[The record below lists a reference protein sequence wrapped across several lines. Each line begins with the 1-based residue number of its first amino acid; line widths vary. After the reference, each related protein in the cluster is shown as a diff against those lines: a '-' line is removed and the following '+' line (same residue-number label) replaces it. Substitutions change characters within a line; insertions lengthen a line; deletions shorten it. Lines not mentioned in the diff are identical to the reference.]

1 MITVDKEYYPFL
13 VVLFFTV
20 VAVVIFWPFLAM
32 VVLGGSLAVVMTPLH
47 QRLMHYIRP
56 AISATLITVILFA
69 LFAGAVYVTLLILRG
84 NAGLTDQMF
93 ATIGS
98 WLGSPTTHPGVFG
111 FTISKDTL
119 MVWLARGNALFVN
132 YWTTLANNLTLIIFS
147 ALVFFISFF
156 LLLLNGIALK
166 ENIFCRLP
174 EPVRKYCDQL
184 TPVTI
189 DTLYVIYIVQI
200 VIAGL
205 TFFIALPVFY
215 FLGYGH
221 ILFYSFLAALC
232 EVVPILGS
240 SVAFIIVGGYALAL
254 GDLHG
259 FLIMIFL
266 GYVVVS
272 ALPEIYIRPVLVGR
286 RVKIHPVIMFIG
298 LIGGLLTLG
307 LAGFVLG
314 PLIIVLLMKS
324 YRIWTDERKCAK
336 QPPDGGTGEHPLL

>member
-1 MITVDKEYYPFL
+1 MNLLDKEYYPFL
-13 VVLFFTV
+13 VVLFFTL
-20 VAVVIFWPFLAM
+20 VALVIFWPFLAM
-32 VVLGGSLAVVMTPLH
+32 VVLGGSLAVVLMPLH
-47 QRLMHYIRP
+47 HRLMRYTRP
-56 AISATLITVILFA
+56 VISATAITFVLFA
-69 LFAGAVYVTLLILRG
+69 LFTGAIYITLLILRG

-98 WLGSPTTHPGVFG
+98 WLANPTTHPGVFG
-111 FTISKDTL
+111 FSISKDTL

-132 YWTTLANNLTLIIFS
+132 YWTTLASNLVLIVFS

-156 LLLLNGIALK
+156 LLLFHGIALK

-174 EPVRKYCDQL
+174 EPVRKYCDLL
-184 TPVTI
+184 TPVTV
-189 DTLYVIYIVQI
+189 DTLYVIYIVQFA
-200 VIAGL
+200 IAGL

-232 EVVPILGS
+232 EVIPILGS

-266 GYVVVS
+266 GYIVVS
-272 ALPEIYIRPVLVGR
+272 ALPEIYVRPVLVGR

-324 YRIWTDERKCAK
+324 YSIWTDERKCAK
-336 QPPDGGTGEHPLL
+336 QPTESGSREQSLH